1 MSVERFPVEAGHIL
15 MFRRAVGYADAEDG
29 RTPRTSSS
37 RRRRSSRASAQF
49 EPGHRLRPTSKS
61 WFGSGGGPGEM
72 PDGGGRLHA
81 EQHYTYHRPVRVGDV
96 LSAVERDG
104 ETWEKKGRSGTLKFA
119 EMITDYRDQS
129 GELVVT
135 ATAVSVLRVPHEEK
149 A

>member
-29 RTPRTSSS
+29 ADTANIEFAPPTFVQ
-37 RRRRSSRASAQF
+37 ASAQF
-49 EPGHRLRPTSKS
+49 EPGHRLRPGRET
-61 WFGSGGGPGEM
+61 WFGSAGGPGEM
-72 PDGGGRLHA
+72 PEGGGRLHA
-81 EQHYTYHRPVRVGDV
+81 EQKYTYHRPVRVGDV

-119 EMITDYRDQS
+119 EMITEYRDRS

-135 ATAVSVLRVPHEEK
+135 ATAVSVLRVPNEEN